1 MIVGVVQ
8 QHFTGNSQDEE
19 GTDKKD
25 NVTLASDWVLSL
37 IFIFGHIFGPMIPSI
52 IVSSTIIFLFLT
64 CPKAHSSQDRYD
76 SSIRIYT
83 CQ

>member
-52 IVSSTIIFLFLT
+52 IVSSTIIFLF
-64 CPKAHSSQDRYD
+64 
-76 SSIRIYT
+76 
-83 CQ
+83 